1 MTATQMR
8 GEMED
13 NTMYEEL
20 NYLPQMLNAKE
31 LQELLGISQSSTYDL
46 MHREDFPTLRI
57 NARLMVSRSN
67 LIKWLT
73 EHTDGAGNIDGQ
85 SEEA

>member
-1 MTATQMR
+1 
-8 GEMED
+8 
-13 NTMYEEL
+13 MYEEL

-73 EHTDGAGNIDGQ
+73 EHTDGTGNIDGQ

>member
-1 MTATQMR
+1 
-8 GEMED
+8 
-13 NTMYEEL
+13 MYEEL

-46 MHREDFPTLRI
+46 MHREDFPT
-57 NARLMVSRSN
+57 
-67 LIKWLT
+67 
-73 EHTDGAGNIDGQ
+73 GNIDGQ

>member
-1 MTATQMR
+1 
-8 GEMED
+8 
-13 NTMYEEL
+13 MYEEL

-67 LIKWLT
+67 LITWLT

>member
-1 MTATQMR
+1 
-8 GEMED
+8 
-13 NTMYEEL
+13 MYEEL

-73 EHTDGAGNIDGQ
+73 EHTDGAGSIDGQ
-85 SEEA
+85 

>member
-1 MTATQMR
+1 MIATQMR

-13 NTMYEEL
+13 NIMYEEL

-85 SEEA
+85 

>member
-1 MTATQMR
+1 
-8 GEMED
+8 
-13 NTMYEEL
+13 MYEEL

-73 EHTDGAGNIDGQ
+73 EHTDGADNIDGQ
-85 SEEA
+85 

>member
-1 MTATQMR
+1 MAATQMR

-73 EHTDGAGNIDGQ
+73 EHTDGAGNIDG
-85 SEEA
+85 